1 MRRLGS
7 PKSPAASPLATKT
20 GDCPICDS
28 GIRFGFPPP
37 TCEMPNNAFFEVTGM
52 LQVIPGLMTG
62 YYLYQFV
69 RGLQNPHDAGSDT

>member
-1 MRRLGS
+1 
-7 PKSPAASPLATKT
+7 
-20 GDCPICDS
+20 
-28 GIRFGFPPP
+28 
-37 TCEMPNNAFFEVTGM
+37 MPNNAFFEVTGM